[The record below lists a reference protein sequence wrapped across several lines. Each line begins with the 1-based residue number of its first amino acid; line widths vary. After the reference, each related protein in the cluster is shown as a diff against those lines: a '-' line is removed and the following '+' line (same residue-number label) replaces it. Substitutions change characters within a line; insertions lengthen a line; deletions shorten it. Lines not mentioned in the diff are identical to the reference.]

1 VSKDEITF
9 EILVE
14 SGAIEFAGVDEDGE
28 MIYNFTNKL
37 KDIAPELFDLHLN
50 QLNSDI
56 MHLWEKGFVTLNL
69 LEDNP
74 TAKLTEKAYDSF
86 AIDTELDD
94 HYRSTL
100 KELKRIFSEQ

>member
-37 KDIAPELFDLHLN
+37 KDIAPELFDFAFKSIEFRHYAF
-50 QLNSDI
+50 
-56 MHLWEKGFVTLNL
+56 MGKRVCYF
-69 LEDNP
+69 
-74 TAKLTEKAYDSF
+74 KSF
-86 AIDTELDD
+86 
-94 HYRSTL
+94 R
-100 KELKRIFSEQ
+100 R

>member
-1 VSKDEITF
+1 LSEDKITF

-37 KDIAPELFDLHLN
+37 KDIAPDLFELHLN

-74 TAKLTEKAYDSF
+74 TAKLTEKAYDLF